1 MEPSDRTTTI
11 FNSVKLL
18 LETFVIEN
26 PPLKLR
32 NGTLALL
39 EDDPESL
46 FVDLNATM
54 LSWHFNRPKNFP
66 HSRYQSLL
74 EKILAVRADLE
85 S

>member
-1 MEPSDRTTTI
+1 VEPSDRTTTI

-32 NGTLALL
+32 DGTSALL

-46 FVDLNATM
+46 FVDLNAIM
-54 LSWHFNRPKNFP
+54 AF
-66 HSRYQSLL
+66 
-74 EKILAVRADLE
+74 
-85 S
+85 